1 VRLAF
6 KDGKCEAVAEAAI
19 AGPLRDAVA
28 RVGGES
34 GSARAAGGL
43 AVRHFDAVGGLV
55 IVRVGLDVLKEVS
68 SRREAGAAG
77 GEEKEGQGWQ
87 RCPSRPPSCFFFCL
101 HSQPHPGGQPTKGHA
116 FPHPPPPPP
125 HTHIVHFSHHTQFR
139 SALPRITSIAHRAVG
154 VTPLRVCGRPA
165 SMRAAAGKA
174 AGRVVPASR
183 GQVRLRAEAA
193 AKLADVEL

>member
-1 VRLAF
+1 MSLTAPF
-6 KDGKCEAVAEAAI
+6 
-19 AGPLRDAVA
+19 L
-28 RVGGES
+28 
-34 GSARAAGGL
+34 
-43 AVRHFDAVGGLV
+43 
-55 IVRVGLDVLKEVS
+55 
-68 SRREAGAAG
+68 
-77 GEEKEGQGWQ
+77 
-87 RCPSRPPSCFFFCL
+87 FFFL
-101 HSQPHPGGQPTKGHA
+101 PPLATAPGGPADQGARLPS
-116 FPHPPPPPP
+116 PPPPPP